1 MRLQKEGSY
10 MKQHKAFAWLTVIF
24 FALTMFT
31 GMKKK

>member
-1 MRLQKEGSY
+1 
-10 MKQHKAFAWLTVIF
+10 MKQHKAFACLTVIF

>member
-1 MRLQKEGSY
+1 